1 MWMLSIVQL
10 ITHVS
15 FCLKKRCERPMCPVS
30 LPLALEAKS
39 GKSHDSRILGQHV
52 LIPPNESK
60 DHYSNSLV
68 KLSRLYFLPDRA
80 ISLKQV

>member
-1 MWMLSIVQL
+1 MSGV
-10 ITHVS
+10 
-15 FCLKKRCERPMCPVS
+15 PP
-30 LPLALEAKS
+30 ALEAKS
-39 GKSHDSRILGQHV
+39 GKSHDSRILGQHL